1 MTPDSITGTG
11 TERGHEGTS
20 ARSRRSVALETGKY
34 ALIAVRRGLWRALAR
49 PTASDVVMIA
59 CTLAIGIGIGSRLVG
74 FELAALAM
82 SAGLG
87 AAMVT
92 MLLGSTRPLV
102 RGLGGVLAVPVS
114 VLLSSPVLL
123 AGVLAV
129 TSSGVGIV
137 SGLTVWALVIAAFAA
152 GVAPWDR
159 LGNGGVRRGATGT
172 TLAAIGVI
180 GVVVLRV
187 APESAVRE
195 RTGAAVVDVLGAAGD
210 AVIAAN
216 DSWAVV
222 SFAGLVLIA
231 ALVSSWTLRYLPF
244 ERIVPP
250 DRRGSLAAGIAR
262 LRWVCSRVSRVALV
276 LVIVAV
282 AASSV
287 SARFETRPVTPAEL
301 QTGLPAPVGTG
312 LATLVTSSGLRV
324 ALVAL
329 VVVALALVGLEW
341 GRRLLGRNVARVC
354 ARLLAPVV
362 GGAAVALVVAQALS
376 GSALEADLE
385 GTLEGT
391 VPPSVVE
398 LLGAF
403 PAFALAAVM
412 LVVTLAVL
420 GSMLWSVTVMRTFR
434 ILPPEAIGAA
444 LAAGAVGV
452 LAVGLAIAGQVEPA
466 ILTATGAFVLWD
478 IGEYA
483 DGVRTELGSA
493 AATLRAELVHI
504 GGAVLTGAVVA
515 VATVA
520 SYRWAMQE
528 LAITT
533 SAHAAVAVGTGLLAV
548 VLVVWALRG

>member
-11 TERGHEGTS
+11 TDSGQEGTS

-34 ALIAVRRGLWRALAR
+34 ALTAGRRGLWRALAR

-82 SAGLG
+82 GAGLG

-102 RGLGGVLAVPVS
+102 RGLGGVLVVPVS
-114 VLLSSPVLL
+114 VLFSSPALL
-123 AGVLAV
+123 AGALVL
-129 TSSGVGIV
+129 TSSGIGVV
-137 SGLTVWALVIAAFAA
+137 SALTVWALVIAAFAA
-152 GVAPWDR
+152 GVAPWNR

-172 TLAAIGVI
+172 TLAAL
-180 GVVVLRV
+180 GVVGVVALRV
-187 APESAVRE
+187 APESAVRD
-195 RTGAAVVDVLGAAGD
+195 RTSAAVVDVLGVAGD

-222 SFAGLVLIA
+222 SFAGLVLLA
-231 ALVSSWTLRYLPF
+231 ALISSRALRYLPF

-312 LATLVTSSGLRV
+312 LATLVTASGLRFV
-324 ALVAL
+324 L
-329 VVVALALVGLEW
+329 VVLTAVALALLGLEW

-362 GGAAVALVVAQALS
+362 GGAAVTLVVAQALS
-376 GSALEADLE
+376 GRALETDLE
-385 GTLEGT
+385 GALEGA

-398 LLGAF
+398 LIGAF
-403 PAFALAAVM
+403 PAFALAAAV
-412 LVVTLAVL
+412 LVVTLTVL
-420 GSMLWSVTVMRTFR
+420 GSMLWFVTVVRTFR
-434 ILPPEAIGAA
+434 ILPPQAIGAA

-483 DGVRTELGSA
+483 DGVRTELGSG

-520 SYRWAMQE
+520 CYRWAMRE
-528 LAITT
+528 LTITT
-533 SAHAAVAVGTGLLAV
+533 PAHAAVTVGTGLLAV